1 MNNKVI
7 ISRSKPNYISIFA
20 SLFLFFF
27 SYEHFT
33 NNNITYA
40 IVLLILALLAQVHT
54 VLLLV
59 TPLLI
64 REDETL
70 VVKPKIP
77 FERKVIWIENIA
89 EVKALSDFS
98 MMIVT
103 KDKTK
108 IKLDM
113 GGYKQKEITEVRRYL
128 QSLLNES

>member
-7 ISRSKPNYISIFA
+7 ISRSKPNYVAIIV
-20 SLFLFFF
+20 SLPLFYF
-27 SYEHFT
+27 SYVDFT
-33 NNNITYA
+33 NNNTTYA
-40 IVLLILALLAQVHT
+40 VVLLIVALLTQVHT

-59 TPLLI
+59 TPLLV

-77 FERKVIWIENIA
+77 FEKKVIWIENIA

-98 MMIVT
+98 MMIVM

>member
-1 MNNKVI
+1 M
-7 ISRSKPNYISIFA
+7 
-20 SLFLFFF
+20 
-27 SYEHFT
+27 
-33 NNNITYA
+33 
-40 IVLLILALLAQVHT
+40 
-54 VLLLV
+54 LV
-59 TPLLI
+59 TPLLV

-77 FERKVIWIENIA
+77 FEKKVIWIENIA